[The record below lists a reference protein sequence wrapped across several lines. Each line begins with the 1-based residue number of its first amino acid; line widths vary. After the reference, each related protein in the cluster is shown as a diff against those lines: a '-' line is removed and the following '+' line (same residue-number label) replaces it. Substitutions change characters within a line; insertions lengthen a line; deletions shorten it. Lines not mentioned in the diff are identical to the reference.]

1 QMDILL
7 EPIKSF
13 TITLAGRY
21 NDVKTTYNG
30 VLMEKPYVSK
40 VKGLV
45 VLSYKTKYDKWIFD
59 LTTQFNGKQRI
70 PNNIGDKQGYAD
82 PYIFMLGQVTR
93 KFKHVDVY
101 VGCENITNYTQD
113 TPVIGADR
121 PFSNNFDASVVYAP
135 VMGRLFYAGLR
146 LTIK

>member
-1 QMDILL
+1 
-7 EPIKSF
+7 
-13 TITLAGRY
+13 
-21 NDVKTTYNG
+21 
-30 VLMEKPYVSK
+30 
-40 VKGLV
+40 
-45 VLSYKTKYDKWIFD
+45 
-59 LTTQFNGKQRI
+59 
-70 PNNIGDKQGYAD
+70 GDKQGYSD

-93 KFKHVDVY
+93 KFKNFDVY